1 MHDLLEAYA
10 RKRRSA
16 AGDPAGQPHPVTRR
30 LLQTEVRQ
38 VYAAKL
44 APKAPGGLSGWLG
57 LSWPR
62 LLVGS
67 AAFALVAVTTTLVL
81 RQESQPNRALK
92 REESA
97 SAPVLRAPAGPEGDR
112 QAKRDGDGP
121 RPGEPAKPA
130 LVTASDAGLA
140 PAVAKETQSREAL
153 ESLRLRED
161 KAAPARTK
169 NEEETAS
176 AAVLSEFQLEQNGD
190 VVRVIDSDG
199 SVYDGVRLAPSSAPV
214 TGAGAASGGRAGRAE
229 DSFRQRVQLG
239 ESTTR
244 RLTATAAAAAA
255 ASPAAGPTELL
266 NFRVSGTNRTLRQAV
281 QLEGVLLETAAAP
294 LNAIAQS
301 VPDPA
306 AAAPAARSTSLAPVP
321 ASRGVA
327 ANAAPGAPRPNGIPA
342 QVPAPSPTLVPSAG
356 FTPSLNS
363 TALTQ
368 ADRLQQSP
376 QGMRFYRNL
385 GYGLNANGE
394 PSAQTAPV
402 AQPLGKVPAGTA
414 AGAAYDT
421 ATVTRNGGKN
431 QAGGLP
437 GVTQNQ
443 APGAPGQQRIQG
455 MLRIG
460 ATNQIPLDAY
470 RP

>member
-169 NEEETAS
+169 NEEEVA
-176 AAVLSEFQLEQNGD
+176 QNNYICVCTHTFD
-190 VVRVIDSDG
+190 VVEPIFFYRI
-199 SVYDGVRLAPSSAPV
+199 YWEKVRFFKSKFLNV
-214 TGAGAASGGRAGRAE
+214 
-229 DSFRQRVQLG
+229 
-239 ESTTR
+239 
-244 RLTATAAAAAA
+244 
-255 ASPAAGPTELL
+255 SPP
-266 NFRVSGTNRTLRQAV
+266 
-281 QLEGVLLETAAAP
+281 
-294 LNAIAQS
+294 NAK
-301 VPDPA
+301 
-306 AAAPAARSTSLAPVP
+306 TSLKKR
-321 ASRGVA
+321 S
-327 ANAAPGAPRPNGIPA
+327 
-342 QVPAPSPTLVPSAG
+342 
-356 FTPSLNS
+356 
-363 TALTQ
+363 
-368 ADRLQQSP
+368 
-376 QGMRFYRNL
+376 
-385 GYGLNANGE
+385 
-394 PSAQTAPV
+394 
-402 AQPLGKVPAGTA
+402 K
-414 AGAAYDT
+414 
-421 ATVTRNGGKN
+421 
-431 QAGGLP
+431 
-437 GVTQNQ
+437 
-443 APGAPGQQRIQG
+443 
-455 MLRIG
+455 
-460 ATNQIPLDAY
+460 
-470 RP
+470 